1 MPIELEVDDSKGENG
16 QKRAGAQRLRTGLL
30 VLGSALPGGIAVA
43 FWNRRSL
50 TDMQNQAQN
59 DTLIQ
64 PPADD
69 DAIY

>member
-1 MPIELEVDDSKGENG
+1 MRSRAKTIDSKEESKCK
-16 QKRAGAQRLRTGLL
+16 QPTPQRLRTGLL
-30 VLGSALPGGIAVA
+30 VLGSAFLGGIAVA

-50 TDMQNQAQN
+50 ADMQNEAQKRPS
-59 DTLIQ
+59 IQ